1 MPKENRMP
9 KVVRFHQL
17 GGPEA
22 LKFEDQPS
30 RQPQAGE
37 VRMRIQAVGLNRAE
51 ALYTRGQY
59 LEQPRLPSGL
69 GYEAAG
75 IVEEVGPGVEPSLI
89 GRAVAT
95 VPGFSMNDY
104 PVLGEEAIVPIAQI
118 AAYPENL
125 TPVQAAAMWM
135 QYLTA
140 WGGLI
145 NIGHVTKGD
154 FVLISAA
161 SSSVGVAAIQIAK
174 EEGAIVIATTR
185 TSKKREELHELG
197 ADHVIATSEEDL
209 VARVDKITTG
219 KGVRVFFDP
228 VAGPFVE
235 QLAAAAAPHAILIEY
250 GSLSLKPTPFPLVV
264 ALQKQLTM
272 RGYTLRELNADANLS
287 RTAREYVFDR
297 VADGRF
303 QITIAKTF
311 PFTDTVKAYQYL
323 ESNEQIGKVVITLES
338 AP

>member
-1 MPKENRMP
+1 MP

-22 LKFEDQPS
+22 LAFEDHPT

-37 VRMRIQAVGLNRAE
+37 VRIRVQAVGLNRAE

-75 IVEEVGPGVEPSLI
+75 IVEAVGPGVEPSLI
-89 GRAVAT
+89 GRSVAT
-95 VPGFSMNDY
+95 VPGFSINDY
-104 PVLGEEAIVPIAQI
+104 PVLGEEAVVPVANV
-118 AAYPENL
+118 AAYPEKL
-125 TPVQAAAMWM
+125 TPIEGAAMWM

-140 WGGLI
+140 WGGLVNLARI
-145 NIGHVTKGD
+145 AKDD
-154 FVLISAA
+154 FVVISAA
-161 SSSVGVAAIQIAK
+161 SSSVGVAAIQIVK
-174 EEGAIVIATTR
+174 EEGAIAIATTR
-185 TSKKREELHELG
+185 SSKKREDLHELG
-197 ADHVIATSEEDL
+197 ADHVIATAEEDL
-209 VARVDKITTG
+209 VTRIDKITGG
-219 KGVRVFFDP
+219 KGARVLFDP

-250 GSLSLKPTPFPLVV
+250 GSLSLKPTPFPLVI
-264 ALQKQLTM
+264 ALQKHLTM
-272 RGYTLRELNADANLS
+272 RGYTLREINADPGLS

-303 QITIAKTF
+303 QIKIAKTF
-311 PFTDTVKAYQYL
+311 PFAETVKAYQYL
-323 ESNEQIGKVVITLES
+323 ESNEQIGKVVITL
-338 AP
+338 

>member
-1 MPKENRMP
+1 MP
-9 KVVRFHQL
+9 KVVRFHEL
-17 GGPEA
+17 GGPEV
-22 LKFEDQPS
+22 LRFEDHPA
-30 RQPQAGE
+30 RHPQAGE
-37 VRMRIQAVGLNRAE
+37 VRIRVQAVGLNRAE

-89 GRAVAT
+89 GRAIST

-104 PVLGEEAIVPIAQI
+104 PVLGEEAVVPIANVG
-118 AAYPENL
+118 AYPETL
-125 TPVQAAAMWM
+125 TPTEAAAIWM

-140 WGGLI
+140 WGGLV
-145 NIGHVTKGD
+145 NLGHIAKDD
-154 FVLISAA
+154 FVVISAA

-174 EEGAIVIATTR
+174 EEGAITIATTR

-197 ADHVIATSEEDL
+197 ADHVIATAEEDL
-209 VARVDKITTG
+209 VARIGKITGG
-219 KGVRVFFDP
+219 KGARVLFDP

-272 RGYTLRELNADANLS
+272 RGYTLRELNADPDLS

-297 VADGRF
+297 LADGRLKVK
-303 QITIAKTF
+303 IARTF
-311 PFTDTVKAYQYL
+311 PFANTVKAYQYL
-323 ESNEQIGKVVITLES
+323 ESNEQIGKIVITL
-338 AP
+338 

>member
-1 MPKENRMP
+1 MP

-17 GGPEA
+17 GGPEV

-30 RQPQAGE
+30 RQPKAGE
-37 VRMRIQAVGLNRAE
+37 VRLRVQAVGLNRAE

-75 IVEEVGPGVEPSLI
+75 TVEAVGPDVDSTWMS
-89 GRAVAT
+89 RKVAT
-95 VPGFSMNDY
+95 VPGFSINDY
-104 PVLGEEAIVPIAQI
+104 PVLGEEAIVPIANV
-118 AAYPENL
+118 AAYPEKL
-125 TPVQAAAMWM
+125 TPTEAAAMWM

-140 WGGLI
+140 WGGLVNLAHI
-145 NIGHVTKGD
+145 AKDD
-154 FVLISAA
+154 FVVISAA
-161 SSSVGVAAIQIAK
+161 SSSVGVAAIQITK
-174 EEGAIVIATTR
+174 EQGAIAIATTR

-197 ADHVIATSEEDL
+197 AEHVVATAEEDL
-209 VARVDKITTG
+209 VSRVEKITGGKGARVL
-219 KGVRVFFDP
+219 FDP

-264 ALQKQLTM
+264 ALHKQLTM
-272 RGYTLRELNADANLS
+272 RGYTLREINANHDLS

-303 QITIAKTF
+303 QIKIAKTF
-311 PFTDTVKAYQYL
+311 PFADTAKAYQYL
-323 ESNEQIGKVVITLES
+323 ESNEQIGKVVITL
-338 AP
+338 

>member
-1 MPKENRMP
+1 MP

-17 GGPEA
+17 GGPEV

-30 RQPQAGE
+30 RQPKAGE
-37 VRMRIQAVGLNRAE
+37 VRIRVQAVGLNRAE

-75 IVEEVGPGVEPSLI
+75 IIEAVGPDVDSTWMS
-89 GRAVAT
+89 RKVAT
-95 VPGFSMNDY
+95 VPGFSINDY
-104 PVLGEEAIVPIAQI
+104 PVFGEEAVVPIANV
-118 AAYPENL
+118 AAYPEKL
-125 TPVQAAAMWM
+125 TPAEAAAMWM

-140 WGGLI
+140 WGGLVNLAHI
-145 NIGHVTKGD
+145 AKGD
-154 FVLISAA
+154 FVVISAA
-161 SSSVGVAAIQIAK
+161 SSSVGVAAIQITK
-174 EEGAIVIATTR
+174 EQGAIAIATTR

-197 ADHVIATSEEDL
+197 AEHVVATAEEDL
-209 VARVDKITTG
+209 VARVEKITGG
-219 KGVRVFFDP
+219 KGARVLFDP

-235 QLAAAAAPHAILIEY
+235 QLAAAAARHAILIEY

-264 ALQKQLTM
+264 AMQKQLTM
-272 RGYTLRELNADANLS
+272 RGYTLREINANPDLS

-303 QITIAKTF
+303 QIKIAKSF
-311 PFTDTVKAYQYL
+311 PFADTVKAYQYL
-323 ESNEQIGKVVITLES
+323 ESNEQIGKVVITLQT
-338 AP
+338 APGAPS

>member
-1 MPKENRMP
+1 MP

-17 GGPEA
+17 GGPEV

-30 RQPQAGE
+30 RQPKAGE
-37 VRMRIQAVGLNRAE
+37 VRLRVQAVGLNRAE

-75 IVEEVGPGVEPSLI
+75 IVEAVGPDVDSTWMS
-89 GRAVAT
+89 RKVAT
-95 VPGFSMNDY
+95 VPGFSINDY
-104 PVLGEEAIVPIAQI
+104 PVLGEEAIVPIANV
-118 AAYPENL
+118 AAYPEKL
-125 TPVQAAAMWM
+125 TPTEAAAMWM

-140 WGGLI
+140 WGGLVNLAHI
-145 NIGHVTKGD
+145 AKDD
-154 FVLISAA
+154 FVVISAA
-161 SSSVGVAAIQIAK
+161 SSSVGVAAIQITK
-174 EEGAIVIATTR
+174 EQGAIAIATTR

-197 ADHVIATSEEDL
+197 AEHVVATSEEDL
-209 VARVDKITTG
+209 VSRVEKITGGKGARVL
-219 KGVRVFFDP
+219 FDP

-264 ALQKQLTM
+264 ALHKQLTM
-272 RGYTLRELNADANLS
+272 RGYTLREINANHDLS

-303 QITIAKTF
+303 QIKIAKTF
-311 PFTDTVKAYQYL
+311 PFANTAKAYQYL
-323 ESNEQIGKVVITLES
+323 ESNEQIGKVVITL
-338 AP
+338 

>member
-1 MPKENRMP
+1 MP
-9 KVVRFHQL
+9 KVVRFHEL
-17 GGPEA
+17 GGPEV
-22 LKFEDQPS
+22 LRFEDQPV
-30 RQPQAGE
+30 RHPQAGE
-37 VRMRIQAVGLNRAE
+37 VRIRVQAVGLNRAE

-89 GRAVAT
+89 GRAIST

-104 PVLGEEAIVPIAQI
+104 PVLGEEAVVPIANVG
-118 AAYPENL
+118 AYPETL
-125 TPVQAAAMWM
+125 TPTEAAAIWM

-140 WGGLI
+140 WGGLV
-145 NIGHVTKGD
+145 NLGHIAKDD
-154 FVLISAA
+154 FVVISAA

-174 EEGAIVIATTR
+174 EEGAITIATTR

-197 ADHVIATSEEDL
+197 ADHVIATAEEDL
-209 VARVDKITTG
+209 VARIGKITGG
-219 KGVRVFFDP
+219 KGARVLFDP

-272 RGYTLRELNADANLS
+272 RGYTLRELNADPDLS

-297 VADGRF
+297 LADGRLKVK
-303 QITIAKTF
+303 IARTF
-311 PFTDTVKAYQYL
+311 PFADTVKAYQYL
-323 ESNEQIGKVVITLES
+323 ESNEQIGKIVITL
-338 AP
+338 

>member
-1 MPKENRMP
+1 MP

-22 LKFEDQPS
+22 LKFEDHPS
-30 RQPQAGE
+30 REPKAGE
-37 VRMRIQAVGLNRAE
+37 VRIRVQAVGLNRAE

-75 IVEEVGPGVEPSLI
+75 IVEAVGPGAERTWV
-89 GRAVAT
+89 GRSVAS
-95 VPGFSMNDY
+95 VPGFSINDY
-104 PVLGEEAIVPIAQI
+104 PVLGEEAVVPVANIAP
-118 AAYPENL
+118 YPEKL
-125 TPVQAAAMWM
+125 SPVEGAAMWM

-145 NIGHVTKGD
+145 NVGEIRKGD

-161 SSSVGVAAIQIAK
+161 SSSVGLAAIQVAK
-174 EEGAIVIATTR
+174 EEGAISIATTR

-197 ADHVIATSEEDL
+197 ADHVIATAEEDL
-209 VARVDKITTG
+209 IERVQHITGGKGARVL
-219 KGVRVFFDP
+219 FDS

-235 QLAAAAAPHAILIEY
+235 QLVGAAAEHGILIEY
-250 GSLSLKPTPFPLVV
+250 GSLSLQPTPFPLVV
-264 ALQKQLTM
+264 ALRKQLTM
-272 RGYTLRELNADANLS
+272 RGYTLREVNANPDLS

-303 QITIAKTF
+303 QIKIAKTF
-311 PFTDTVKAYQYL
+311 PFADTVKAYQYL
-323 ESNEQIGKVVITLES
+323 ESNEQIGKVVITL
-338 AP
+338 

>member
-1 MPKENRMP
+1 MP
-9 KVVRFHQL
+9 KVVRFHEL
-17 GGPEA
+17 SGPTA
-22 LKFEDQPS
+22 LKFEDHPS
-30 RQPQAGE
+30 REPKAGE
-37 VRMRIQAVGLNRAE
+37 VRLRVQAVGLNRAE

-75 IVEEVGPGVEPSLI
+75 IVEAVGPGVEPSLI
-89 GRAVAT
+89 GRRVAT
-95 VPGFSMNDY
+95 VPGFSINNY
-104 PVLGEEAIVPIAQI
+104 AVLGEEAIVPIANV
-118 AAYPENL
+118 AAYPDKL
-125 TPVQAAAMWM
+125 TPTEAAAMWM

-140 WGGLI
+140 WGGLVNLAHI
-145 NIGHVTKGD
+145 AKDD
-154 FVLISAA
+154 FVVISAA

-197 ADHVIATSEEDL
+197 ADHVIATAEEDL
-209 VARVDKITTG
+209 VSRVDKITGG
-219 KGVRVFFDP
+219 KGARVLFDSI
-228 VAGPFVE
+228 AGPFVE

-272 RGYTLRELNADANLS
+272 RGYTLREVNADPNLS

-303 QITIAKTF
+303 QIKIAKTF
-311 PFTDTVKAYQYL
+311 PFADTVKAYQYL
-323 ESNEQIGKVVITLES
+323 ESNEQIGKIVITL
-338 AP
+338 

>member
-1 MPKENRMP
+1 MP
-9 KVVRFHQL
+9 KVVRFHEL
-17 GGPEA
+17 GGPEV
-22 LKFEDQPS
+22 LGFEDQPV
-30 RQPQAGE
+30 RHPQAGE
-37 VRMRIQAVGLNRAE
+37 VRIRVQAVGLNRAE

-89 GRAVAT
+89 GCAIST

-104 PVLGEEAIVPIAQI
+104 PVLGEEAVVPIANVG
-118 AAYPENL
+118 AYPETL
-125 TPVQAAAMWM
+125 TPTEAAAIWM

-140 WGGLI
+140 WGGLV
-145 NIGHVTKGD
+145 NLGHIAKDD
-154 FVLISAA
+154 FVVISAA
-161 SSSVGVAAIQIAK
+161 SSSVGVAALQIAK
-174 EEGAIVIATTR
+174 EEGALTIATTR

-197 ADHVIATSEEDL
+197 ADHVIATAEEDL
-209 VARVDKITTG
+209 VGRIAKITGGKGARVL
-219 KGVRVFFDP
+219 FDP

-235 QLAAAAAPHAILIEY
+235 QLAAAAAPHAMLIEY

-272 RGYTLRELNADANLS
+272 RGYTLRELNADPELS

-297 VADGRF
+297 LADGRF
-303 QITIAKTF
+303 QVKIARTF
-311 PFTDTVKAYQYL
+311 PFADTVKAYQYL
-323 ESNEQIGKVVITLES
+323 ESNEQIGKVVITL
-338 AP
+338 

>member
-1 MPKENRMP
+1 MP

-17 GGPEA
+17 GGPEV
-22 LKFEDQPS
+22 LKFEDRPS
-30 RQPQAGE
+30 REPKAGE
-37 VRMRIQAVGLNRAE
+37 VRIRVQAVGLNRAE

-75 IVEEVGPGVEPSLI
+75 IIEAIGPEVDRTWI
-89 GRAVAT
+89 GHAVAT
-95 VPGFSMNDY
+95 VPGFSINEY
-104 PVLGEEAIVPIAQI
+104 PVLGEEAVVPVANIAP
-118 AAYPENL
+118 YPEKL
-125 TPVQAAAMWM
+125 TPTEAAAMWM

-140 WGGLI
+140 WGGLVNLGRI
-145 NIGHVTKGD
+145 AKDD
-154 FVLISAA
+154 FVVISAA

-174 EEGAIVIATTR
+174 EQGAIAIATTR

-197 ADHVIATSEEDL
+197 ADHVIATAEEDL
-209 VARVDKITTG
+209 VTRVDKITGG
-219 KGVRVFFDP
+219 KGARVLFDP

-235 QLAAAAAPHAILIEY
+235 QLCAAAAMHAILIEY

-264 ALQKQLTM
+264 ALHKQLTM
-272 RGYTLRELNADANLS
+272 RGYTLREVNANPDLS

-303 QITIAKTF
+303 EIKIAKIF
-311 PFTDTVKAYQYL
+311 SFAETVKAYEYL
-323 ESNEQIGKVVITLES
+323 ESNEQVGKVVITL
-338 AP
+338 